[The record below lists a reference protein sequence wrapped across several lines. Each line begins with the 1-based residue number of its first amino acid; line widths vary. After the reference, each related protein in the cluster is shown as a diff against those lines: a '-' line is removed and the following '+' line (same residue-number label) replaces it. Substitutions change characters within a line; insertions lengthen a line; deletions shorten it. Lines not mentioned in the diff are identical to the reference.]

1 MKLNE
6 YQKISERTIPLHTTP
21 KTRKLALTNY
31 SLGLVGESGEC
42 IDHIKKHVFHGH
54 ELNIDEVRNELGDV
68 LHYLSGLATMCG
80 ISLDDIAIENVSKLA
95 KRYPSGFNVED
106 SIKRV
111 DIEQQGVD

>member
-6 YQKISERTIPLHTTP
+6 YHTISKRTLPVHDRP
-21 KTRKLALTNY
+21 KDKKLALANY
-31 SLGLVGESGEC
+31 GMGLVGEAGEC

-54 ELNIDEVRNELGDV
+54 DLNAEEIRNELGDV

-80 ISLDDIAIENVSKLA
+80 LELEDIALTNVTKLA
-95 KRYPSGFNVED
+95 RRYPNGFKSED

-111 DIEQQGVD
+111 DVHE